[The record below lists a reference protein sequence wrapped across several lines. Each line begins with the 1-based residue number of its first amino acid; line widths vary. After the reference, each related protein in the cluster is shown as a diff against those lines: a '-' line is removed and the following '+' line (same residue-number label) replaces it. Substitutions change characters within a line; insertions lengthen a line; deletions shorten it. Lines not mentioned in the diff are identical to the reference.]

1 MMLHF
6 MLHLLRSF
14 EGKRRTFQA
23 EAVAVEA
30 EAEAEAEAVV
40 ETVFMMMCCVMS

>member
-23 EAVAVEA
+23 EAEAVAV
-30 EAEAEAEAVV
+30 EAEAEAVV
-40 ETVFMMMCCVMS
+40 ETVFMMMLCVNVIR